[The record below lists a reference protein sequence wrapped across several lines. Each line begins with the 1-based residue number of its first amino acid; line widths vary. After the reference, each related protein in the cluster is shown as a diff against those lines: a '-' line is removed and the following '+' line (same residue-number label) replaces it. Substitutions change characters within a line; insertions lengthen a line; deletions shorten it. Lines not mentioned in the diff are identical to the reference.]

1 MKTRVKVIALFS
13 PLLLALAGG
22 GCATHALW
30 ENDGLEACKEPADKI
45 NLRLFEGPQTNLLVV
60 YDEGSE
66 RNNSIHTRAYWLAEN
81 QSFVEQHKHPDFA
94 PFDPK
99 KHLPSIRVYY
109 HPIPPQVTF
118 PAGLFAVVA
127 TDKHSFTLYKG
138 TQAVGSYEL
147 PVYNDGKGRVEKIA
161 LTPLAVTAD
170 ISIVGGFIAY
180 WYAGSSDVQDKLNHG
195 EYVPI
200 WPR

>member
-13 PLLLALAGG
+13 PLLLVLAGG
-22 GCATHALW
+22 GCATQALW
-30 ENDGLEACKEPADKI
+30 DNDRLEACKEPADKI
-45 NLRLFEGPQTNLLVV
+45 NLRLFEGPQTNVLVV

-81 QSFVEQHKHPDFA
+81 QTFVEQHKRPDFA
-94 PFDPK
+94 AFNPK
-99 KHLPSIRVYY
+99 EHWPSIPVYY
-109 HPIPPQVTF
+109 HPIPSQVTF

-127 TDKHSFTLYKG
+127 TDKHSFTLYRDK
-138 TQAVGSYEL
+138 QAVGSHEL
-147 PVYNDGKGRVEKIA
+147 PIYNDGKGRIEKIA

-170 ISIVGGFIAY
+170 ISIVGGLIAY
-180 WYAGSSDVQDKLNHG
+180 LYVEGNSDRVNQG

-200 WPR
+200 WPP